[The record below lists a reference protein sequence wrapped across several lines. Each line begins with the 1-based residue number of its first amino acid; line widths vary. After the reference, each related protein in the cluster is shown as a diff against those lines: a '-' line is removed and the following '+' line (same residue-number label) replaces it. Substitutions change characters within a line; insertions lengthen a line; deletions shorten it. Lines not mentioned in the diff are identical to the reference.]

1 MKRNPQMNSVSPS
14 SPSTEEED
22 YTYEPSTTSIPHL
35 ITRSDLN
42 NLVRNLGLSKM
53 QAEAERM
60 VFTSS
65 ETRIYTFVIVTMS

>member
-22 YTYEPSTTSIPHL
+22 YTYEPSTTSIHL